1 MDFATIVSFAGV
13 AMRVARE
20 RDAFAFIDV
29 LRDART
35 RVPPRVDRLACTSC
49 VGRPVPAQLEGWES

>member
-35 RVPPRVDRLACTSC
+35 RVPPRVDRLGVYKLRWVDQCQ
-49 VGRPVPAQLEGWES
+49 RN